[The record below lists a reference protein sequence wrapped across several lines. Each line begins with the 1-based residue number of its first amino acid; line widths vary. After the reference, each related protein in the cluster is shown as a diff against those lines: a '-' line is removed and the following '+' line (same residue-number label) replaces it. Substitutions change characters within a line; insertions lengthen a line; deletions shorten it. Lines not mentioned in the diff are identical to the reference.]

1 MGWFWGSSDEKGTD
15 NSKDAIGKLDPS
27 LRDFLQ
33 KESPAKYGPAAPPPA
48 TLSGGSEPHTDPPP
62 SPQTTKQPEAT
73 ETSAGS
79 TPLVPSQSL
88 YADGRYAHLWKT
100 YRPLS
105 DIENSNKTEQDK
117 LLDVLESHKYRKAE
131 IGRAALEN
139 CAFEQWEVNDCFRS
153 GGWVSRMTMCRKE
166 NHRLDRCYTMQAKF
180 LKALGYLSNF
190 ERAPEVDEQIQMH
203 ADKLYHQMLDQE
215 AAIER
220 AKAEGLPVP
229 TFEPLLPS
237 SSNRIKP
244 PKTLSASTPA
254 PFKPTLTM
262 DQLSP
267 DIQAQLN
274 KRLEGLTDKEREL
287 EEKAIAGEIAAG
299 ELLAGRLTDVY
310 KEQERARSERKD
322 QGKQTLGDSI
332 RGLFGF

>member
-1 MGWFWGSSDEKGTD
+1 MGWFWGSSDEQGTD
-15 NSKDAIGKLDPS
+15 SSRDAVGKLDPS

-33 KESPAKYGPAAPPPA
+33 KESATNYNPSKPPP
-48 TLSGGSEPHTDPPP
+48 TENSESYTDQP
-62 SPQTTKQPEAT
+62 SSPRHKQPEAADPSDA
-73 ETSAGS
+73 SA
-79 TPLVPSQSL
+79 PLVPPQSL
-88 YADGRYAHLWKT
+88 YADGRYAHIWKT
-100 YRPLS
+100 YKPLS
-105 DIENSNKTEQDK
+105 EIENSQKTEQDK

-153 GGWVSRMTMCRKE
+153 GSWVSRMTMCRKE
-166 NHRLDRCYTMQAKF
+166 NHKLDRCYTMQAKF

-220 AKAEGLPVP
+220 AKAEGLPIP
-229 TFEPLLPS
+229 TFEPLITISPPDKQTKSPS
-237 SSNRIKP
+237 P
-244 PKTLSASTPA
+244 P
-254 PFKPTLTM
+254 PFKPALTIG
-262 DQLSP
+262 QLSP
-267 DIQAQLN
+267 EIRAQLN

-310 KEQERARSERKD
+310 KEQERARQERKE